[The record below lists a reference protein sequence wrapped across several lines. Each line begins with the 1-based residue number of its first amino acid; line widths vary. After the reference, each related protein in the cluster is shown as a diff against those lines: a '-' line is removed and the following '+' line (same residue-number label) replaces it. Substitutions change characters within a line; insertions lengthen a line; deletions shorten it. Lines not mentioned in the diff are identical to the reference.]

1 MTRARLVTTGYEQ
14 HAEPASLVA
23 TLREAGVQR
32 LVDVREFPSSR
43 RRGFSKTALA
53 AALDAAGIEY
63 VHARALGN
71 PKPNRDLWRAGRR
84 PEAQRRYREHLAS
97 DGLAALIELGESLG
111 ETTTCLLC
119 LEDDP
124 ADCHRTLVAEALE
137 ARLGELDVVHLR

>member
-1 MTRARLVTTGYEQ
+1 MLGAERAAEAVRETWRQLEEFNLAPQLALESLFVGSSASWPRDSRPARHDRLRAARG
-14 HAEPASLVA
+14 PASLVA

-32 LVDVREFPSSR
+32 LVDVRKFPSSR

-84 PEAQRRYREHLAS
+84 PGHSAATAS
-97 DGLAALIELGESLG
+97 I
-111 ETTTCLLC
+111 
-119 LEDDP
+119 
-124 ADCHRTLVAEALE
+124 
-137 ARLGELDVVHLR
+137 LRATGSPR